1 MASVDWENIHF
12 GNKVKRLIMTVGL
25 PRSGKSTWAARCAEL
40 YGWVIVNTDSVRIAT
55 HGHRFWRE
63 AESLVWAT
71 TEIMVRSLF
80 ITGHSVVVLDATNV
94 QRTLRDKWARLG
106 RWETWYRQFD
116 VSATTCMKR
125 ASGDEVLL
133 EVIESM
139 SARYNRLSGEELDRL
154 VILPGE

>member
-1 MASVDWENIHF
+1 MHWRIKALWAKLSSMGKARGQFSIRTRAVMA
-12 GNKVKRLIMTVGL
+12 L
-25 PRSGKSTWAARCAEL
+25 AARCAEL